1 MKPTPSPNTR
11 FPAGRASV
19 AGIALVLSMLAG
31 CAQDAADHVDA
42 DDVQQAAA
50 DDIPGDE
57 RGPATPPGTGPD
69 STAGGTVDG
78 TGQVATQS
86 GVDRPDANTV
96 STATAGA
103 SSPYLVNGA
112 GSALY
117 FLEGDADG
125 SGCVDHCIEA
135 WPPAL
140 AAEVA
145 PSAGDG
151 VDATMLGTINRGDG
165 SVQVTY
171 GGKPLYRYA
180 GDVGAGRTNG
190 MNVRDKYGQW
200 HLVGAD
206 GKPVAGEAA
215 AAAAAVE

>member
-1 MKPTPSPNTR
+1 M
-11 FPAGRASV
+11 F
-19 AGIALVLSMLAG
+19 
-31 CAQDAADHVDA
+31 
-42 DDVQQAAA
+42 AAA
-50 DDIPGDE
+50 GPGAREHLAIDAC
-57 RGPATPPGTGPD
+57 RF
-69 STAGGTVDG
+69 GG
-78 TGQVATQS
+78 AA
-86 GVDRPDANTV
+86 P
-96 STATAGA
+96 
-103 SSPYLVNGA
+103 
-112 GSALY
+112 

-140 AAEVA
+140 AAEAA

-151 VDATMLGTINRGDG
+151 VDASLLATINRGDG

-171 GGKPLYRYA
+171 NGHPLYRYA

>member
-42 DDVQQAAA
+42 DDVRQAAA
-50 DDIPGDE
+50 DELPGDE

-69 STAGGTVDG
+69 STAGGTVEG

-117 FLEGDADG
+117 FLEGNQNGEKCDAA
-125 SGCVDHCIEA
+125 CT
-135 WPPAL
+135 
-140 AAEVA
+140 
-145 PSAGDG
+145 PSA
-151 VDATMLGTINRGDG
+151 R
-165 SVQVTY
+165 
-171 GGKPLYRYA
+171 R
-180 GDVGAGRTNG
+180 
-190 MNVRDKYGQW
+190 VR
-200 HLVGAD
+200 ASSNA
-206 GKPVAGEAA
+206 PPSARSAA
-215 AAAAAVE
+215 ATAAASRGKRRR